1 MTISWD
7 LILGG
12 FAMFIY
18 GIKIMGD
25 GLKAVAGDSL
35 RHYIDKYTSKPIMGL
50 LIGSI
55 ITVMIQSSS
64 ATTAITIGLVRSGL
78 MKLEQAAGIVMGANI
93 GTTVT
98 AFLIGLSVEE
108 YALYFV
114 LFGSL
119 IISFTSRKKLNYIG
133 QIILGFGL
141 LFFGLK
147 IMGDSLK
154 ALKDLPAFASF
165 AQTMG
170 AKPLLAAL
178 AGTIMTGAIQSS
190 SVVVGVVQKIY
201 ESGSISLVAAIAFVF
216 GSNIGTTI
224 TGVIAS
230 LGGSLAARR
239 TAGIHTL
246 FNVVG
251 TLVWLI
257 FIYPLASFILVLTQQ
272 FHLEPMMQIAVVH
285 IIFNVSSTLIFFPL
299 LKQMCD
305 LIRKVIPGN
314 EVEKI
319 DIKVDEL
326 DPNLPH
332 TLPSAALGVCESAV
346 LKLASVV
353 KRNVKEVYRYFE
365 EGKINSENHDLI
377 RQNESLINHLDKT
390 ITNYIML
397 INKQELTDHDVNISN
412 LHLQVIKNLERV
424 GDLAV
429 NLMEFFEMVYED
441 KKGNFSKQA
450 QNEINELFLQLLKMI
465 DMAIQVYKTND
476 LELLSELHREETI
489 MDNLE
494 HTSRL
499 RHFKRMSEEICSS
512 TIAGAVYCDILANI
526 ERMGDHCLNI
536 GKRKAEVNVINE
548 NSWN

>member
-326 DPNLPH
+326 DLNLPH

-397 INKQELTDHDVNISN
+397 INKHELTDHDVNISN

-465 DMAIQVYKTND
+465 DMAIQVYKTNN